1 MSEYFVDLKDL
12 SEKVSL
18 EGSFE
23 PGAIDFGSEN
33 FRQIEPLQWNAT
45 AERAG
50 EEIRIAG
57 SLETTAEQ
65 SCSRC
70 LEPARIEVRWPF
82 DLFFRESDE
91 DMFDED
97 EVELTDEDT
106 RTAFF
111 SGTQLAIG
119 DILHEQV
126 LLALPMKALCK
137 VDCKGLC
144 PVCGTNRNLN
154 TCNCTDESFSPH
166 MEKLLEIKRK
176 LEEGRGGTGG

>member
-12 SEKVSL
+12 SRKVSF
-18 EGSFE
+18 EDSFE
-23 PGAIDFGSEN
+23 PGAIDFTGEN
-33 FRQIEPLQWNAT
+33 IRQLGPLQWTAT

-57 SLETTAEQ
+57 SLSCLVEQ
-65 SCSRC
+65 TCSRC
-70 LEPARIEVRWPF
+70 LEPAKVEVQKPF

-91 DMFDED
+91 DMYDED
-97 EVELTDEDT
+97 DVELTEEDT

-111 SGTQLAIG
+111 SGTELAIG
-119 DILHEQV
+119 DVLREQL
-126 LLALPMKALCK
+126 LLALPMKALCR

-144 PVCGTNRNLN
+144 PVCGTNRNMN
-154 TCNCTDESFSPH
+154 TCSCTTEEFSPH

-176 LEEGRGGTGG
+176 LEERSS

>member
-12 SEKVSL
+12 SRKVSL

-23 PGAIDFGSEN
+23 PGVIDFGNEG
-33 FRQIEPLQWNAT
+33 FRQVGPLQWNAT

-57 SLETTAEQ
+57 SLETTAELN
-65 SCSRC
+65 CSRC
-70 LEPARIEVRWPF
+70 LELASIEVRRPF

-91 DMFDED
+91 EMFDED
-97 EVELTDEDT
+97 EVELSEEDT

-119 DILHEQV
+119 DIMREQV

-154 TCNCTDESFSPH
+154 ECSCRDEDFSPH

>member
-1 MSEYFVDLKDL
+1 MAQYFVDLKDL
-12 SEKVSL
+12 DQKVSL
-18 EGSFE
+18 EGALD
-23 PGAIDFGSEN
+23 PGVIDFGSEGV
-33 FRQIEPLQWNAT
+33 RQIGPLTWTAT

-57 SLETTAEQ
+57 SLSGTME
-65 SCSRC
+65 SNCSRC
-70 LEPARIEVRWPF
+70 LEPARYDIQKTF
-82 DLFFRESDE
+82 DLFFLERDE
-91 DMFDED
+91 DLFDED
-97 EVELTDEDT
+97 QDVELTEEDT

-119 DILHEQV
+119 DVLREQV
-126 LLALPMKALCK
+126 MLALPMKALCK

-154 TCNCTDESFSPH
+154 TCNCSDESFSPH

-176 LEEGRGGTGG
+176 LEERSS

>member
-18 EGSFE
+18 EGAFE
-23 PGAIDFGSEN
+23 PGAIDFSSEN
-33 FRQIEPLQWNAT
+33 LRQIGPLQWNAT

-57 SLETTAEQ
+57 SLETTAELN
-65 SCSRC
+65 CSRC
-70 LEPARIEVRWPF
+70 LEPARIEVRRPF

-91 DMFDED
+91 NMYDED
-97 EVELTDEDT
+97 EVELTEEDT

-111 SGTQLAIG
+111 SGTELAIG
-119 DILHEQV
+119 DILREQV
-126 LLALPMKALCK
+126 LLALPMKVLCK

-144 PVCGTNRNLN
+144 PVCGANRNLN
-154 TCNCTDESFSPH
+154 SCNCTDESFSPH

-176 LEEGRGGTGG
+176 LEERSS

>member
-12 SEKVSL
+12 TEKVSL
-18 EGSFE
+18 DGTFE
-23 PGAIDFGSEN
+23 PGELDLTAEN
-33 FRQIEPLQWNAT
+33 VRQLSPLQWNAT

-57 SLETTAEQ
+57 ALSATVEM

-70 LEPARIEVRWPF
+70 LEPATVDVQRPF

-91 DMFDED
+91 EMFDED
-97 EVELTDEDT
+97 EVELSEEDT

-119 DILHEQV
+119 DILREQMM
-126 LLALPMKALCK
+126 LALPMKALCK

-154 TCNCTDESFSPH
+154 ACSCSDEGFNPH

-176 LEEGRGGTGG
+176 LEERSS

>member
-1 MSEYFVDLKDL
+1 MSEYFIDLKDL
-12 SEKVSL
+12 TEKVSL
-18 EGSFE
+18 EGSFD
-23 PGAIDFGSEN
+23 PGTIDFRGEN
-33 FRQIEPLQWNAT
+33 MRQIGPLQWKAT

-57 SLETTAEQ
+57 ELSATVEQ
-65 SCSRC
+65 NCSRC
-70 LEPARIEVRWPF
+70 LEPATVEVQRPF

-91 DMFDED
+91 EMFDED
-97 EVELTDEDT
+97 EVELSEEDT

-111 SGTQLAIG
+111 SGKELAIG
-119 DILHEQV
+119 DILREQV
-126 LLALPMKALCK
+126 LLALPMKALCN

-154 TCNCTDESFSPH
+154 TCSCTDESFSPH

-176 LEEGRGGTGG
+176 LEERSS

>member
-1 MSEYFVDLKDL
+1 MDQYFVDLKDL
-12 SEKVSL
+12 DRKVSL
-18 EGSFE
+18 DGSFD
-23 PGAIDFGSEN
+23 PGVIDFRGEN
-33 FRQIEPLQWNAT
+33 VRQVGPLLWSAT

-57 SLETTAEQ
+57 NLSATFEQ

-70 LEPARIEVRWPF
+70 LEPASSEIQKSF
-82 DLFFRESDE
+82 DLFFREHDE
-91 DMFDED
+91 DLFDED
-97 EVELTDEDT
+97 DVELTEEDT

-111 SGTQLAIG
+111 AGTQLAIG
-119 DILHEQV
+119 DVLREQV

-154 TCNCTDESFSPH
+154 ECSCRNEDFSPH

-176 LEEGRGGTGG
+176 LEERSS

>member
-18 EGSFE
+18 EGAFE
-23 PGAIDFGSEN
+23 PGAIDFASEGL
-33 FRQIEPLQWNAT
+33 RQLGPLQWRAT
-45 AERAG
+45 AERVG
-50 EEIRIAG
+50 EEVRIAG
-57 SLETTAEQ
+57 SVDAVVEL

-70 LEPARIEVRWPF
+70 LEPAKVEVGRAF
-82 DLFFRESDE
+82 DLFFRENDE
-91 DMFDED
+91 NMYDED
-97 EVELTDEDT
+97 EVELTEEDT

-111 SGTQLAIG
+111 SGTQLAVG
-119 DILHEQV
+119 DILREQL

-154 TCNCTDESFSPH
+154 TCNCSDESFSPN

-176 LEEGRGGTGG
+176 LEERS

>member
-12 SEKVSL
+12 SRKVSL
-18 EGSFE
+18 EGVFE
-23 PGAIDFGSEN
+23 LGEIDFGSEN
-33 FRQIEPLQWNAT
+33 FRQAGPLQWNAT

-57 SLETTAEQ
+57 SLETAAELG
-65 SCSRC
+65 CSRC
-70 LEPARIEVRWPF
+70 LELAKIEVRRPF

-91 DMFDED
+91 EMFDED
-97 EVELTDEDT
+97 EVELSEEDT

-111 SGTQLAIG
+111 SGTRLALG
-119 DILHEQV
+119 DILREQV
-126 LLALPMKALCK
+126 LLALPMKALCR

-154 TCNCTDESFSPH
+154 TCTCTDESFSPH

-176 LEEGRGGTGG
+176 LEERSS

>member
-1 MSEYFVDLKDL
+1 MSRYFVDLKDL
-12 SEKVSL
+12 DQKVSI
-18 EGSFE
+18 EGVFD
-23 PGAIDFGSEN
+23 PGAIDFGGESS
-33 FRQIEPLQWNAT
+33 RQIGPLEWSAT

-57 SLETTAEQ
+57 KLSTQMEQ

-70 LEPARIEVRWPF
+70 LEPARCEIDKTF

-91 DMFDED
+91 DLIDED
-97 EVELTDEDT
+97 DIELTEEDT

-111 SGTQLAIG
+111 AGTQLAIG
-119 DILHEQV
+119 DVLREQI
-126 LLALPMKALCK
+126 LLALPMKALCR

-144 PVCGTNRNLN
+144 PVCGANRNQN
-154 TCNCTDESFSPH
+154 TCTCSGEKFSPH

-176 LEEGRGGTGG
+176 LEGERSS

>member
-12 SEKVSL
+12 SRKVTL

-23 PGAIDFGSEN
+23 PGAIDFAGEN
-33 FRQIEPLQWNAT
+33 VRQIGPLQWNAA

-57 SLETTAEQ
+57 SLEATLE
-65 SCSRC
+65 SICSRC
-70 LEPARIEVRWPF
+70 LETAKVDVRRPF

-91 DMFDED
+91 EMYDED
-97 EVELTDEDT
+97 DVELSEEDT

-119 DILHEQV
+119 DILREQV

-137 VDCKGLC
+137 VDCEGLC

-154 TCNCTDESFSPH
+154 TCSCTYESFSPH

-176 LEEGRGGTGG
+176 LEERSS

>member
-1 MSEYFVDLKDL
+1 MAQYFVDLKDL
-12 SEKVSL
+12 HQKVSFD
-18 EGSFE
+18 GSFE
-23 PGAIDFGSEN
+23 PGSIDLGGEN
-33 FRQIEPLQWNAT
+33 FRQVGPLVWSAT

-57 SLETTAEQ
+57 SLSVAMEL

-70 LEPARIEVRWPF
+70 LEPASYDIEKTF

-91 DMFDED
+91 HLIDED
-97 EVELTDEDT
+97 DIELTEEDT

-119 DILHEQV
+119 DVLREQF
-126 LLALPMKALCK
+126 LLALPMKALCR

-144 PVCGTNRNLN
+144 PVCGANRNQN
-154 TCNCTDESFSPH
+154 TCNCSGEVFSPH

-176 LEEGRGGTGG
+176 LEEERSS

>member
-1 MSEYFVDLKDL
+1 MSRYFVDLKDL
-12 SEKVSL
+12 SRKVSL

-23 PGAIDFGSEN
+23 PGAIDFTSESL
-33 FRQIEPLQWNAT
+33 RQMGPLQWNAT

-57 SLETTAEQ
+57 SLTATLE
-65 SCSRC
+65 SNCSRC
-70 LEPARIEVRWPF
+70 LELARVDVHRPF

-91 DMFDED
+91 EMFDED
-97 EVELTDEDT
+97 DIELTEEDM

-119 DILHEQV
+119 DILREQV

-154 TCNCTDESFSPH
+154 ACSCIDESFSPH
-166 MEKLLEIKRK
+166 MEELLEIKRK
-176 LEEGRGGTGG
+176 LEERSS